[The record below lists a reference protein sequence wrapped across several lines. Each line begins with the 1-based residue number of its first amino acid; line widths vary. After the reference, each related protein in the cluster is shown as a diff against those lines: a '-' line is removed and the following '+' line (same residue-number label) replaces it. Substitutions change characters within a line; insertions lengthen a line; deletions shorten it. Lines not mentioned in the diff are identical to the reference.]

1 MLPVSR
7 LIATVITLLGAVVLP
22 MVFAAPA
29 TAMSVQPT
37 QVEMVSAGQR
47 ARAQVSVTND
57 GAAPM
62 PVELVIESLAIDEK
76 GESRK
81 SPGGDSFLIFP
92 PQALIAPGA
101 SQVFRL
107 QWVGEPQMTKSES
120 YIITVNQIPV
130 AAPKG
135 RSTVQIVMA
144 MGVLVNIAP
153 AAGAADLRIVDTVIV
168 SDKGKRRPAIT
179 VENPTNTHALLP
191 DAKVRLAS
199 GPWSKT
205 LERSELGTGIGL
217 VQPGK
222 KRRFVLPVD
231 VPANVQSIQ
240 ASIQYAAPRR

>member
-7 LIATVITLLGAVVLP
+7 LIATVTTLFSALVLP
-22 MVFAAPA
+22 AVSSSPA
-29 TAMSVQPT
+29 CAMSVQPT
-37 QVEMVSAGQR
+37 QIEMVSAGQR

-57 GAAPM
+57 GATPM
-62 PVELVIESLAIDEK
+62 PVELVIESLSIDEK
-76 GESRK
+76 GASRTTA
-81 SPGGDSFLIFP
+81 GGDSFLIFP

-107 QWVGEPQMTKSES
+107 QWVGEPQMAKSES
-120 YIITVNQIPV
+120 FIITVNQIPV

-153 AAGAADLRIVDTVIV
+153 TAGTANLRIVDAVVATE
-168 SDKGKRRPAIT
+168 KGKRHPAIT

-191 DAKVRLAS
+191 DAKIQLSS
-199 GPWSKT
+199 GSWSRT
-205 LERSELGTGIGL
+205 LEHSDLGSGIGL

-231 VPANVQSIQ
+231 LPANVQSIQ
-240 ASIQYAAPRR
+240 ASIQYAPARR